1 VHRPEFRLHQRNVR
15 AKLVEARSQLRA
27 ARMIARRA
35 IGSAVR
41 AHHEDAKD
49 SPDNVAAACAFGF
62 TRRLQLTQRSR
73 DGERT
78 HLFE

>member
-1 VHRPEFRLHQRNVR
+1 
-15 AKLVEARSQLRA
+15 
-27 ARMIARRA
+27 MIARA

-73 DGERT
+73 EGERT